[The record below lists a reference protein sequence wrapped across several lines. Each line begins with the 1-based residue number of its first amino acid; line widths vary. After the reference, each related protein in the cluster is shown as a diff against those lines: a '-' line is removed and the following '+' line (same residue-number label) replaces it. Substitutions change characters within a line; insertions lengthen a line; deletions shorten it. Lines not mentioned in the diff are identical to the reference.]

1 MLVSLTRAAFVHPQT
16 QEYLRSN
23 RMTRAIVSAKAT
35 SPFPSSRVWKSL
47 GIIILIALASLAPL
61 VATDIQLFR
70 LTNVLIYAIALLGLN
85 MLVGYNG
92 QISLG
97 HGAFYALGAYT
108 AATLVAHFAAPHWIA
123 VPIAGLVCL
132 IAGFL
137 FGLPVLRLDRM
148 YLAMITLALGAV
160 LPTLAKYRGIERWT
174 GGSQGLGLDQP
185 AVPFGLP
192 LSFDQWLYCFTLL
205 TLVCLFVIAANL
217 LRGRIGRAI
226 VAIRDHPVAAQVMG
240 INTAFY
246 KSAMFGISAMY
257 TGIAGALAALAIKYV
272 APGLFGVFLSFSF
285 LVGIAVGGIASLSGA
300 LYGAIFLQVILF
312 AVGITAQSLQTAH
325 VYAIYGVVLILVLY
339 FMPKGVA
346 GLVIQAGQRI
356 RHRAGTARRHH

>member
-1 MLVSLTRAAFVHPQT
+1 
-16 QEYLRSN
+16 
-23 RMTRAIVSAKAT
+23 MTRAIVSAKAT

-108 AATLVAHFAAPHWIA
+108 AATLVAHFPAPHWIA

-192 LSFDQWLYCFTLL
+192 LSFDQWLYCYTLL

-272 APGLFGVFLSFSF
+272 APGLSACFCRS
-285 LVGIAVGGIASLSGA
+285 ASWWESPPA
-300 LYGAIFLQVILF
+300 A
-312 AVGITAQSLQTAH
+312 S
-325 VYAIYGVVLILVLY
+325 
-339 FMPKGVA
+339 P
-346 GLVIQAGQRI
+346 R
-356 RHRAGTARRHH
+356 